1 MNIAISISISIV
13 WLQIVDLSVTLQSI
27 GVFEQIDLTKEQLM
41 TTKIMEYMNDLYVE
55 TPNQYMKYRLEL
67 LLKKW
72 HYVLQGDRKKTR
84 RSTHLVS
91 NSVFEAV
98 IKADDRFFKTKN
110 VPELLHRLL
119 KSFDKNYKVHLFE
132 TANC

>member
-1 MNIAISISISIV
+1 M
-13 WLQIVDLSVTLQSI
+13 Q
-27 GVFEQIDLTKEQLM
+27 
-41 TTKIMEYMNDLYVE
+41 TKIMEYMNDLYVE

-72 HYVLQGDRKKTR
+72 HNVVQGDRKKTR
-84 RSTHLVS
+84 HTKRVMS

-98 IKADDRFFKTKN
+98 IKDDDRFFKTKS

-119 KSFDKNYKVHLFE
+119 KSFDKNYKVHLLKQSMRTE
-132 TANC
+132 TVLFLRKNVFRFCVHMIR